1 MKKLLN
7 KKRSLHR
14 QSIKF
19 DLKMKL
25 STLLMFVAV
34 FTLQANTTYSQKT
47 KVSLDLINVPVGH
60 VLEEIESKTDF
71 KFVYK
76 IRDVN
81 LNRMITVKANKKLVT
96 KILNNIF
103 SSTNTSY
110 KVLDTQIFL
119 VEKKSD
125 EVTAIKELPLK
136 IIEVQDIEVS
146 GFVTDE
152 DGNPLP
158 GASILEKGTTSGT
171 ESDFDGNFSLNVTN
185 ANATLVVSFIGYLP
199 QEIAVAGQEKLTI
212 ALIEDAANL
221 EEVVV
226 VGYGT
231 VKKSDLTGSV
241 GQMKAKEINSY
252 PATNV
257 MQSMSGRITGVQV
270 VQSTGAPGAPV
281 SVRIRGTNSIQ
292 GDNEPLYVVDGFPVS
307 GNPTNINNSDI
318 ESLEVLKDASAT
330 AIYGSRGANGVI
342 LITTKRGRSGVTKV
356 DVETSYSS
364 QTLRNKLELMNG
376 EEYATVANIQA
387 ANDGVPAYF
396 TQQEVDA
403 FGEGTDW
410 QDIVFQEA
418 PIKST
423 SLNISGGSEMTQFSI
438 GGSVFDQEGIIKGSD
453 YQRYSL
459 NTNFDHKISKKFSV
473 RLSNTLTYLN
483 TNRRDSGGGGR
494 GSSLIGAAIAAAP
507 ISNVY
512 NADGTYTVLGNA
524 YPFVPVDVRN
534 PLNYINEQDNEQKA
548 NVVLT
553 NLSFIYNITP
563 ELSIKLAGGIEN
575 RDSREDNYTT
585 RNFHNSDG
593 IAYVRTEQYRSLL
606 SENTINYNKT
616 FAEKHRIS
624 AVAGFT
630 YQDFVSTALSGRGS
644 GFLSDVFET
653 YNLGAAANPGL
664 PSTGYAK
671 SVLLSYLGRA
681 NYSYNDKYLMTISF
695 RADGSSRYSEG
706 NKWGY
711 FPSAALAWKI
721 GDEDFMQEMDVI
733 SDLKLR
739 ASYGQTGSQAI
750 APYTT
755 LNLLNSGQTIMND
768 GLVNTFAPGTRLP
781 GDLQWETTDQYDV
794 GFDLALLNNRIF
806 VTADYY
812 VKNTKDLLNTV
823 VLPSS
828 TGFTRTIQNVG
839 SIQNKGFEF
848 DVSAKV
854 LTGEFNWDLS
864 ANMSFNRNEVTE
876 LYKGEDIFTSSVSVL
891 AINDNVQ
898 ILREGSPMGQFWG
911 FVEDGYDD
919 QGHIKI
925 VDQNGDGDINA
936 EDKTFIGDANPDF
949 IYGINSSMSYKN
961 FDLNLFIQGS
971 KGNNIFN
978 ASVINATNDFGQGL
992 NAPRDLFSNHWTP
1005 ENTNAKYPLISRN
1018 TDAYASD
1025 RWIEDGSYM
1034 RLKNIELAYNLPIEN
1049 SALRSA
1055 QFYLSGQNLLTITD
1069 YSWWDPEVNSRGAGQ
1084 AGIDHNTYPIPKTV
1098 TVGVRLGF

>member
-158 GASILEKGTTSGT
+158 GASILEKGTTKGT

-185 ANATLVVSFIGYLP
+185 ANATLVVAYIGYLS
-199 QEIAVAGQEKLTI
+199 QEIAVAGQEEVAI

-221 EEVVV
+221 EEVVI

-257 MQSMSGRITGVQV
+257 MQSMSGRVAGVQV
-270 VQSTGAPGAPV
+270 IQSTGAPGAGV
-281 SVRIRGTNSIQ
+281 SIRIRGTNSVQ
-292 GDNEPLYVVDGFPVS
+292 GGNEPLYVIDGFPYS
-307 GNPTNINNSDI
+307 GSPTNINNSDI
-318 ESLEVLKDASAT
+318 ESIEVLKDASAT
-330 AIYGSRGANGVI
+330 AIYGSRGANGVV
-342 LITTKRGRSGVTKV
+342 LISTKQGKAGNTKV
-356 DVETSYSS
+356 DIETSYSS
-364 QTLRNKLELMNG
+364 QTLRKKLELMNG

-387 ANDGVPAYF
+387 ENDGVPLYF
-396 TQQEVDA
+396 TQQEVAA

-410 QDIVFQEA
+410 QDLVFQKA

-423 SLNISGGSEMTQFSI
+423 NINIRGGNASTQYSI
-438 GGSVFDQEGIIKGSD
+438 GGSVFGQEGIIKGSD
-453 YQRYSL
+453 YNRYSL
-459 NTNFDHKISKKFSV
+459 RTNINHEISKKFSL
-473 RLSNTLTYLN
+473 RLSNTMSYLSRK
-483 TNRRDSGGGGR
+483 RRDSGGGAR
-494 GSSLIGAAIAAAP
+494 GTTLIGGVIASAP
-507 ISNVY
+507 ISNPY
-512 NADGTYTVLGNA
+512 NADGTLTVLGNA
-524 YPFVPVDVRN
+524 YPFVHVGLTN
-534 PLNYINEQDNEQKA
+534 PLNFINEQDSEAKT

-553 NLSFIYNITP
+553 NLSFIYKITP

-575 RDSREDNYTT
+575 RDNRSDTYTT
-585 RNFHNSDG
+585 RNFLNSPG
-593 IAYVRTEQYRSLL
+593 SASVSTNQFRSLL
-606 SENTINYNKT
+606 SENTINYDKT
-616 FAEKHRIS
+616 YGEKHRIS

-630 YQDFVSTALSGRGS
+630 YQDFISTSLSASGT

-653 YNLGAAANPGL
+653 HNLGASATPGI
-664 PSTGYAK
+664 PSSGYSKA
-671 SVLLSYLGRA
+671 VLSSYLGRV

-695 RADGSSRYSEG
+695 RTDGSSRYSEG
-706 NKWGY
+706 NKWGS
-711 FPSAALAWKI
+711 FPSAALAWRM
-721 GDEDFMQEMDVI
+721 GEEDFMKEVDFI
-733 SDLKLR
+733 SDLKIRTSWGL
-739 ASYGQTGSQAI
+739 TGSQAI
-750 APYTT
+750 SPYTT
-755 LNLLNSGQTIMND
+755 LNLLNAGLTVINNQ
-768 GLVNTFAPGTRLP
+768 LVNTFAPGSRLP
-781 GDLQWETTDQYDV
+781 GDLQWETTEQFDI
-794 GFDLALLNNRIF
+794 GFDLGLLENRFF

-812 VKNTKDLLNTV
+812 NKTTSDLLNTV

-828 TGFTRTIQNVG
+828 LGFTSTIQNVG
-839 SIQNKGFEF
+839 SVQNRGFELG
-848 DVSAKV
+848 VTAKV
-854 LTGEFNWDLS
+854 LTGDFNWELS
-864 ANMSFNRNEVTE
+864 SNISFNRNKVTK
-876 LYKGEDIFTSSVSVL
+876 LYNGEDIFTSRVSIVVL
-891 AINDNVQ
+891 NENVQ
-898 ILREGSPMGQFWG
+898 ILKEGSPIGQFWG

-919 QGHIKI
+919 EGFINI
-925 VDQNGDGDINA
+925 VDQNGDGSINS

-949 IYGINSSMSYKN
+949 IYGLNSNMSYKN
-961 FDLNLFIQGS
+961 FELSLFIQGS
-971 KGNNIFN
+971 QGNDIFN
-978 ASVINATNDFGQGL
+978 TSVILPTNDFGLGINSL
-992 NAPRDLFSNHWTP
+992 RDLFSDHWTP
-1005 ENTNAKYPLISRN
+1005 QNTNAKYPLISRN
-1018 TDAYASD
+1018 TDAYVSD

-1034 RLKNIELAYNLPIEN
+1034 RLKNIELAYNIPIEN
-1049 SALRSA
+1049 NWLRSA
-1055 QFYLSGQNLLTITD
+1055 QFYLSGQNLITLTD
-1069 YSWWDPEVNSRGAGQ
+1069 YSWWDPEVNSMGASQ
-1084 AGIDHNTYPIPKTV
+1084 LGIDHYSYPIAKTV
-1098 TVGVRLGF
+1098 TVGVRVGF